1 METMADKKGGHI
13 LTENHFERK
22 SLGFPLVLLALVG
35 EKYHLS
41 LSFPVSG

>member
-1 METMADKKGGHI
+1 MDTFLAED
-13 LTENHFERK
+13 HFERRC
-22 SLGFPLVLLALVG
+22 LGFPRVLLALVG